1 MFLKQGVRTISRG
14 SMPLRAYQNKTP
26 KIASGCFIAPSAEII
41 GDVGIGE
48 GSSVWF
54 NATIRADLNP
64 IRIGKNVSIQDNC
77 TVHVSRDDLTEI
89 SDNVVVGHGAI
100 VHGAK
105 VGSNSIVG
113 MGAILLNG
121 SKVGKDCI
129 IGAGSVVTEGT
140 EIPDGS
146 IALGTPCKVVK
157 PATPAHIER
166 IRLNVEEYSRLNGDY
181 LAMESKGGKR

>member
-1 MFLKQGVRTISRG
+1 MA
-14 SMPLRAYQNKTP
+14 LRKYKIKSP
-26 KIASGCFIAPSAEII
+26 KIAMDCFIAPSAEII
-41 GDVGIGE
+41 GDIELGA

-54 NATIRADLNP
+54 NATMRADLNP

-77 TVHVSRDDLTEI
+77 TVHVSRDDRTEI
-89 SDNVVVGHGAI
+89 ADDVVVGHGAI

-105 VGSNSIVG
+105 VDSNTIIG

-121 SKVGKDCI
+121 SRVGKNCI

-140 EIPDGS
+140 EIPDNS

-157 PATPAHIER
+157 PATPEHIER
-166 IRLNVEEYSRLNGDY
+166 IRKNVAEYAVLNRDY
-181 LAMESKGGKR
+181 LSMEAKSRKR